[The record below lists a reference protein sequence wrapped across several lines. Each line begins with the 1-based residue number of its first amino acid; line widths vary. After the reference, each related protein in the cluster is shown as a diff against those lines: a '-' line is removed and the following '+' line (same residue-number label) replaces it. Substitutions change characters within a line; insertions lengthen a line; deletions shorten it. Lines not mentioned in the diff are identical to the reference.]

1 MAGTLRTT
9 GSIVHACAYEVVW
22 CPKYRRPV
30 LDAAIARRLEEIIRD
45 IAHAHDAEV
54 AGVTIAPALVHVAV
68 EVGPHFGIHNLV
80 RDMKRRSSRLLRAEF
95 PALSRRL
102 PTLWTRHYCCIS
114 TAGASTDLFADYGL
128 RQRGV

>member
-1 MAGTLRTT
+1 M
-9 GSIVHACAYEVVW
+9 VW